1 MPCDMEKPS
10 VILCQSKT
18 SVTGNSKAWDLPAS
32 WETNMTT
39 RASPAAIA
47 LVGRSVSFIALDVCV
62 KYDGTYTRPSKNA
75 APTASFRPTDICSRQ
90 I

>member
-1 MPCDMEKPS
+1 
-10 VILCQSKT
+10 
-18 SVTGNSKAWDLPAS
+18 
-32 WETNMTT
+32 MTT

-47 LVGRSVSFIALDVCV
+47 LAGRSVSFIALDVCV